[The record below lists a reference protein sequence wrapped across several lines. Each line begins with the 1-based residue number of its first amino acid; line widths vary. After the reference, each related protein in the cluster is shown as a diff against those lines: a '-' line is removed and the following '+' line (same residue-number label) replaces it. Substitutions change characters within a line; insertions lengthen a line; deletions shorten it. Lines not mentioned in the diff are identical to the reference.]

1 VITIIAS
8 WSSYHRGVRNVLV
21 AVVAGA
27 VMGWLLVVDRAE
39 KRTMLIV
46 LAAVSLI
53 GTVAFIWQMISS
65 GSTSV
70 AVSLALGGGAAL
82 LAGALRR

>member
-1 VITIIAS
+1 
-8 WSSYHRGVRNVLV
+8 
-21 AVVAGA
+21 
-27 VMGWLLVVDRAE
+27 MGWLLVVDRAE